1 MIMQLAVK
9 CNFRASHKEI
19 IRDLFAVRICDYK
32 ISQRLKMQND
42 ITLPAVP
49 DTAYH
54 SVVLKKQK
62 MDLLAELVEE
72 SKRVVVIL

>member
-19 IRDLFAVRICDYK
+19 IRDLFAVRISDYK

-42 ITLPAVP
+42 ITQPAVP

-54 SVVLKKQK
+54 SVVLKQQN
-62 MDLLAELVEE
+62 MDSLAELVEE